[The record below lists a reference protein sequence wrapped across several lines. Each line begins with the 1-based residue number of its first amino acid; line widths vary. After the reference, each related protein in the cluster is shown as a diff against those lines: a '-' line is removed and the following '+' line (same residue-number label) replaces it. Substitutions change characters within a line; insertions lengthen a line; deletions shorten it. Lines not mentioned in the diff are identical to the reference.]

1 MLNTAVSAGKRVRT
15 ETAIARG
22 GVSIS
27 SAAVELVEKRCGDDL
42 KLEMKDLDIC
52 ILGGTLIYMYI
63 IYIYIYIFIY
73 TCIYMCVYVYVY
85 VCYIYSW
92 KNGAVTCEAPH
103 GARAAVNHCGEPRAG
118 LF

>member
-63 IYIYIYIFIY
+63 YYIYIYIYIY
-73 TCIYMCVYVYVY
+73 IYMYIY
-85 VCYIYSW
+85 VCICICICMLYI
-92 KNGAVTCEAPH
+92 
-103 GARAAVNHCGEPRAG
+103 
-118 LF
+118 

>member
-63 IYIYIYIFIY
+63 
-73 TCIYMCVYVYVY
+73 
-85 VCYIYSW
+85 
-92 KNGAVTCEAPH
+92 
-103 GARAAVNHCGEPRAG
+103 
-118 LF
+118 